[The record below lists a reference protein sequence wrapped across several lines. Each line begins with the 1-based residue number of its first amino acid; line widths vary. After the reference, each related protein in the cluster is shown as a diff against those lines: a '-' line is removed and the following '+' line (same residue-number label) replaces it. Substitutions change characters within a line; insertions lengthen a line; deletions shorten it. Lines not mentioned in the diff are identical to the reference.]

1 MHLGYVADEDFCC
14 IGAKDKHMLSIRP
27 VDSHWNFVQDQ
38 QSFELDRL
46 ILHTSKR
53 LADCPC
59 GEIEEIIRAAIDSVC
74 SITSAEMAGWFF
86 LSPSGDLTDVFHF
99 SNNCALPASILRDGL
114 RELPWCSAHLNEG
127 DAVVLC
133 DTNDL
138 VPTAGDDQRSLSHLG
153 IRSIV
158 LLPSGSRAPS
168 ERLLVLSSI
177 FTRVHWSSE
186 VVNQCALLE
195 NIFFLAYQRKLAQ
208 DEAEENE
215 GRFHHLFRTA
225 AVGMAIADEE
235 DRFLLTNKFFCDIIG
250 YSDDELRLMRYSDL
264 SEPFIKGTPALRSKR
279 LHKALTSGYQREQ
292 MLLRKNGNLL
302 SARITVTLLE
312 RPASERTL
320 SLIMVE
326 DITGQKTTELELNRS
341 RSEVKTLASQLIEL
355 QENERKRLSR
365 ELHDDIG
372 QRLSLATSEVALLQ
386 RLHSSGPAG
395 LADRLGTLRED
406 LDSLCTD
413 LHCLSHSLHSYKLQ
427 HLGLKPALKDLCRR
441 MSQPDFHVDL
451 VVDDSEDPRSKEI
464 SLCLYRVAQEALN
477 NAQRH
482 AQTSFVAVTLTRLQH
497 TFYMAIQDLGIG
509 FETSVS
515 PQGLGLISM
524 KERLK
529 LVNGQLI
536 LHSIPGRGTEI
547 WVAVP
552 DAEDAPDHRDASL
565 YSSISAQGEAA

>member
-1 MHLGYVADEDFCC
+1 MR
-14 IGAKDKHMLSIRP
+14 SIRP
-27 VDSHWNFVQDQ
+27 DDSSWDCVEGW
-38 QSFELDRL
+38 QSFELGLL
-46 ILHTSKR
+46 ISHTSKR
-53 LADCPC
+53 LVDCPC
-59 GEIEEIIRAAIDSVC
+59 EEIEEIIRTAIDSVC

-86 LSPSGDLTDVFHF
+86 LSPSGDLTEVFHF
-99 SNNCALPASILRDGL
+99 SDNHALPGPILRGGL
-114 RELPWCSAHLNEG
+114 RELPWCSARLKEG
-127 DAVVLC
+127 EAVVLC

-138 VPTAGDDQRSLSHLG
+138 VPAAGDDHRSLSHLG

-158 LLPSGSRAPS
+158 LLPSGSRAAS
-168 ERLLVLSSI
+168 ERLLVLSST
-177 FTRVHWSSE
+177 FARTQWSSE
-186 VVNQCALLE
+186 VVEQCALLE

-208 DEAEENE
+208 DEAEESE
-215 GRFHHLFRTA
+215 SRFHHLFRTA

-235 DRFLLTNKFFCDIIG
+235 DRFLLVNKVFCDIIG
-250 YSDDELRLMRYSDL
+250 YSDDELRSMRYSEL
-264 SEPFIKGTPALRSKR
+264 FQPFSKGTSALRSKR
-279 LHKALTSGYQREQ
+279 LHKPLATGHHGEQ
-292 MLLRKNGNLL
+292 MLLRKNGSML
-302 SARITVTLLE
+302 SARITATLLE
-312 RPASERTL
+312 GSASEHSL

-386 RLHSSGPAG
+386 RQHSSGPAG
-395 LADRLGTLRED
+395 LADRLGTLREE

-427 HLGLKPALKDLCRR
+427 HLGLKPALKDLCQR
-441 MSQPDFHVDL
+441 MSQPGFRVDL
-451 VVDDSEDPRSKEI
+451 VVDDSEDSGSKEI

-477 NAQRH
+477 NARRH
-482 AQTSFVAVTLTRLQH
+482 AHTSSVAVTLTRLHH

-509 FETSVS
+509 FETSAN

-552 DAEDAPDHRDASL
+552 DAKEASDHRNNL
-565 YSSISAQGEAA
+565 RYSSVSSQGEAA